1 MLNLT
6 AVPDALKPVLN
17 SINESGM
24 NLNPQQEG
32 TVIYL
37 TIPKI
42 TREHRE
48 TLAKNA
54 KTLFQKSK
62 DSIVK
67 VSNQYIKEG
76 REKEQYESGLSK
88 DLVFEVCENIKFIAD
103 GMIVQCESL
112 MNSKVNELLQTT
124 KE

>member
-6 AVPDALKPVLN
+6 GLPDALKPVLN
-17 SINESGM
+17 RINESGM

-37 TIPKI
+37 TVPKI

-54 KTLFQKSK
+54 KTLFQRSK
-62 DSIVK
+62 ESLVK
-67 VSNQYIKEG
+67 VSNQYMKEAK
-76 REKEQYESGLSK
+76 EKEQYETGLSK

-103 GMIVQCESL
+103 GMISQSESL
-112 MNSKVNELLQTT
+112 MNSKVDELLQTT